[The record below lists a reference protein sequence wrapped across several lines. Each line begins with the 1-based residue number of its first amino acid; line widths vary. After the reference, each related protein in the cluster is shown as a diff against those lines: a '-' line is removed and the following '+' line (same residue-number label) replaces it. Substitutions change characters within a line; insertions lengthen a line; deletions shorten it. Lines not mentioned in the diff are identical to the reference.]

1 MRRAAGSFACH
12 LLAWASALALG
23 VACAR
28 GQVSQPA
35 SPPVPPAANPAFAAE
50 AVRAAYIIN
59 FIRFTQWPESHSE
72 GPVVVGVVGDRLLED
87 ELIRLA
93 DRQRVAGRTM
103 RVIRA
108 KNLRDLQTSHV
119 VYFSPSPSLG
129 DESAP
134 GAATALPLLREL
146 PVLTI
151 SESPAFLGQ
160 GGIINLYREE
170 ENLRFEIAPEAAAQA
185 RLTLSARLLKLARIF
200 RGEN

>member
-1 MRRAAGSFACH
+1 MVRAT
-12 LLAWASALALG
+12 ALALG
-23 VACAR
+23 VACAPA
-28 GQVSQPA
+28 QASQPA
-35 SPPVPPAANPAFAAE
+35 SPPVPPAASPAFTAE

-59 FIRFTQWPESHSE
+59 FIRFTEWPESHAY
-72 GPVVVGVVGDRLLED
+72 GPVVVGVVGDRMLED

-93 DRQRVAGRTM
+93 DRQGVAGRSV

-119 VYFSPSPSLG
+119 VYFSPAPTLG

-170 ENLRFEIAPEAAAQA
+170 EKLRFEIAPEAAARA

-200 RGEN
+200 RVED